1 MSATTTKQQLL
12 TQVYTVLRKK
22 VPASP
27 EPEGPRPILE
37 EVLYAI
43 LREGVTNADADA
55 AFYKIKTGFV
65 DLNEMRVSSV
75 QEVADAIEGLPE
87 AGNKAER
94 IVKFLQEHFERTYSF
109 ALDDLEKK
117 GLKQAAKQLARYKDH
132 GVSDFV
138 VAWVM
143 QRSLEGHAIPL
154 DEPSIRC
161 LQRLGAIET
170 GEIDDLEATRATLEH
185 YIAKA
190 NGIDFT
196 DRFIQLATTICLPVD
211 PLCPECPLLP
221 HCPTGQA
228 RVKAMKEKPAKEAK
242 AKPKSR

>member
-1 MSATTTKQQLL
+1 ML
-12 TQVYTVLRKK
+12 
-22 VPASP
+22 SP
-27 EPEGPRPILE
+27 EPETPHPILE

-43 LREGVTNADADA
+43 LREGVPNSEADA
-55 AFYKIKTGFV
+55 AFLKIKTGFV

-75 QEVADAIEGLPE
+75 QEVADAIEGLAD

-94 IVKFLQEHFERTYSF
+94 IVKFLQEHFERTYTF

-154 DEPSIRC
+154 DEPTIRV
-161 LQRLGAIET
+161 LQRLGAIDT
-170 GEIDDLEATRATLEH
+170 EIDDLEATRASLEH
-185 YIAKA
+185 YIPKA
-190 NGIDFT
+190 TGIDFT
-196 DRFIQLATTICLPVD
+196 DRIIQLATTICLPEN
-211 PLCPECPLLP
+211 PHCAECPLLSI
-221 HCPTGQA
+221 CPTGQE
-228 RVKAMKEKPAKEAK
+228 RIKAGKAAK

>member
-1 MSATTTKQQLL
+1 MPATMTKQQLL
-12 TQVYTVLRKK
+12 TQVYAVLKK
-22 VPASP
+22 KIPASG
-27 EPEGPRPILE
+27 EPETPHPILE

-43 LREGVTNADADA
+43 LREGVPNSAADA
-55 AFYKIKTGFV
+55 AFLKIKTQFF

-75 QEVADAIEGLPE
+75 QEVADAIEGLAD

-94 IVKFLQEHFERTYSF
+94 IVKFLQEHFERTYTF

-154 DEPSIRC
+154 DEPTIRV
-161 LQRLGAIET
+161 LQRLGAIEE
-170 GEIDDLEATRATLEH
+170 EIDDLEATRATLEH
-185 YIAKA
+185 YIPKST
-190 NGIDFT
+190 GIDFS
-196 DRFIQLATTICLPVD
+196 DRLIQLATTICLPVN
-211 PLCPECPLLP
+211 PRCPECPLLSI
-221 HCPTGQA
+221 CPTGQA
-228 RVKAMKEKPAKEAK
+228 RVKAAKPAK

>member
-1 MSATTTKQQLL
+1 MPATTTKQQLL
-12 TQVYTVLRKK
+12 TQVYAVLKK
-22 VPASP
+22 KIPASP
-27 EPEGPRPILE
+27 EPETPHPILE

-43 LREGVTNADADA
+43 LREGVPNSEADA
-55 AFYKIKTGFV
+55 AFLKIKTGFV

-75 QEVADAIEGLPE
+75 QEVADAIEGLAD

-94 IVKFLQEHFERTYSF
+94 IVKFLQEHFERTYTF

-154 DEPSIRC
+154 DEPTIRV
-161 LQRLGAIET
+161 LQRLGAIDE
-170 GEIDDLEATRATLEH
+170 EIEELEATRATLEH
-185 YIAKA
+185 YIPKST
-190 NGIDFT
+190 GIDFT
-196 DRFIQLATTICLPVD
+196 DRIIQLATTICLPVN
-211 PLCPECPLLP
+211 PRCPECPLLP
-221 HCPTGQA
+221 ICPTGQT
-228 RVKAMKEKPAKEAK
+228 RVKAMKAPKVAK

>member
-1 MSATTTKQQLL
+1 MSTTTKQQLL
-12 TQVYTVLRKK
+12 TQVYTVLKKK

-27 EPEGPRPILE
+27 EPESPRPILE

-43 LREGVTNADADA
+43 LREGVPTAAADG
-55 AFYKIKTGFV
+55 AFLQIKTGFF

-75 QEVADAIEGLPE
+75 PEVAEAIDGLAE

-94 IVKFLQEHFERTYSF
+94 IVKFLQEHFERTYTF

-154 DEPSIRC
+154 DEPTIRV
-161 LQRLGAIET
+161 LQRLGAIEA
-170 GEIDDLEATRATLEH
+170 EIEDIEATRSSIEH
-185 YIAKA
+185 HIPKA

-196 DRFIQLATTICLPVD
+196 DRIIQLATAICLPEK
-211 PLCPECPLLP
+211 PRCPECPLLSI
-221 HCPTGQA
+221 CPTGQA
-228 RVKAMKEKPAKEAK
+228 RVAKSAKEAK
-242 AKPKSR
+242 SKPKSR

>member
-1 MSATTTKQQLL
+1 MPVTMTKQQLL
-12 TQVYTVLRKK
+12 TQVYTVLKK
-22 VPASP
+22 KIPASG
-27 EPEGPRPILE
+27 EPETPHPILE

-55 AFYKIKTGFV
+55 AFLKIKTGFV

-75 QEVADAIEGLPE
+75 QEVADAIADLGLAD

-109 ALDDLEKK
+109 ALDELEKK
-117 GLKQAAKQLARYKDH
+117 GLKQASKQLARYKDH

-154 DEPSIRC
+154 DEPTIRV
-161 LQRLGAIET
+161 LQRLGAIDT
-170 GEIDDLEATRATLEH
+170 EIDDLEATRASLEH
-185 YIAKA
+185 YIPKA
-190 NGIDFT
+190 TGIDFT
-196 DRFIQLATTICLPVD
+196 DRIIQLATTICLPEN
-211 PLCPECPLLP
+211 PHCAECPLLSI
-221 HCPTGQA
+221 CPTGQE
-228 RVKAMKEKPAKEAK
+228 RIKAGKAAK

>member
-1 MSATTTKQQLL
+1 MLATTTKQQLL
-12 TQVYTVLRKK
+12 TQVYAVLKK
-22 VPASP
+22 KIPASP
-27 EPEGPRPILE
+27 EPETPHPILE

-43 LREGVTNADADA
+43 LREGVPNSEADA
-55 AFYKIKTGFV
+55 AFLKIKTGFV

-75 QEVADAIEGLPE
+75 QEVADAIEGLAE

-94 IVKFLQEHFERTYSF
+94 IVKFLQEHFERTYTF

-154 DEPSIRC
+154 DEPTIRV
-161 LQRLGAIET
+161 LQRLGAIDE
-170 GEIDDLEATRATLEH
+170 EIEEIESTRATLEH
-185 YIAKA
+185 YIPKST
-190 NGIDFT
+190 GIDFS
-196 DRFIQLATTICLPVD
+196 DRMIQLATAICLPVN
-211 PLCPECPLLP
+211 PRCPECPLLSI
-221 HCPTGQA
+221 CPTGQA
-228 RVKAMKEKPAKEAK
+228 RVKAMKAPKEAK

>member
-1 MSATTTKQQLL
+1 MPATTTKQQLL
-12 TQVYTVLRKK
+12 TQVYAVLKK
-22 VPASP
+22 KIPASP
-27 EPEGPRPILE
+27 EPETPHPILE

-43 LREGVTNADADA
+43 LREGVPNSEADA
-55 AFYKIKTGFV
+55 AFLKIKTGFV

-75 QEVADAIEGLPE
+75 QEVADAIEGLAD

-94 IVKFLQEHFERTYSF
+94 IVKFLQEHFERTYTF

-154 DEPSIRC
+154 DEPTIRV
-161 LQRLGAIET
+161 LRRLGAIDE
-170 GEIDDLEATRATLEH
+170 EIEELEATRATLEH
-185 YIAKA
+185 YIPKST
-190 NGIDFT
+190 GIDFT
-196 DRFIQLATTICLPVD
+196 DRIIQLATAICLPVN
-211 PLCPECPLLP
+211 PRCPECPLLP
-221 HCPTGQA
+221 ICPTGQA
-228 RVKAMKEKPAKEAK
+228 RVKAMKAPKQAK

>member
-12 TQVYTVLRKK
+12 TQVYAVLRKK
-22 VPASP
+22 VEASP

-43 LREGVTNADADA
+43 LREGVTNAAADA
-55 AFYKIKTGFV
+55 AFLKIKTGFF

-75 QEVADAIEGLPE
+75 PEVADAIEGLAE

-109 ALDDLEKK
+109 ALDELEKK

-161 LQRLGAIET
+161 LQRLGAIEA
-170 GEIDDLEATRATLEH
+170 EIDDLEATRASIEH
-185 YIAKA
+185 HIPKST
-190 NGIDFT
+190 GIDFT
-196 DRFIQLATTICLPVD
+196 DRFIQLATEICLPED
-211 PLCPECPLLP
+211 PRCPDCPLLP
-221 HCPTGQA
+221 LCPTGQA
-228 RVKAMKEKPAKEAK
+228 RVAKPPKETKAK
-242 AKPKSR
+242 AKPR

>member
-1 MSATTTKQQLL
+1 MPATTTKQQLL
-12 TQVYTVLRKK
+12 TQVYAVLKK
-22 VPASP
+22 KIPASP
-27 EPEGPRPILE
+27 EPETPHPILE

-43 LREGVTNADADA
+43 LREGVPNSEADA
-55 AFYKIKTGFV
+55 AFLKIKTGFV

-75 QEVADAIEGLPE
+75 QEVADAIEGLAD

-94 IVKFLQEHFERTYSF
+94 IVKFLQEHFERTYTF

-154 DEPSIRC
+154 DEPTIRV
-161 LQRLGAIET
+161 LQRLGAIDE
-170 GEIDDLEATRATLEH
+170 EIEELEATRATLEH
-185 YIAKA
+185 YIPKST
-190 NGIDFT
+190 GIDFT
-196 DRFIQLATTICLPVD
+196 DRIIQLATTICLPVN
-211 PLCPECPLLP
+211 PRCPECPLLP
-221 HCPTGQA
+221 ICPTGQA
-228 RVKAMKEKPAKEAK
+228 RVKTMKAPKVAK

>member
-1 MSATTTKQQLL
+1 MSATMTKQQLL
-12 TQVYTVLRKK
+12 TQVYAVLKK
-22 VPASP
+22 KIPASG
-27 EPEGPRPILE
+27 EPETPHPILE

-43 LREGVTNADADA
+43 LREGVPNSDADA
-55 AFYKIKTGFV
+55 AFLKIKTQFF

-75 QEVADAIEGLPE
+75 QEVADAIEGLAD

-94 IVKFLQEHFERTYSF
+94 IVKFLQEHFERTYTF

-154 DEPSIRC
+154 DEPTIRV
-161 LQRLGAIET
+161 LQRLGAIEE
-170 GEIDDLEATRATLEH
+170 EIDDLEATRATLEH
-185 YIAKA
+185 YIPKST
-190 NGIDFT
+190 GIDFS
-196 DRFIQLATTICLPVD
+196 DRLIQLATAICLPVN
-211 PLCPECPLLP
+211 PRCPDCPLLSI
-221 HCPTGQA
+221 CPTGQA
-228 RVKAMKEKPAKEAK
+228 RVKAAKPAK

>member
-1 MSATTTKQQLL
+1 MSATMTKQQLL
-12 TQVYTVLRKK
+12 TQVYAVLKK
-22 VPASP
+22 KIPASG
-27 EPEGPRPILE
+27 EPETPHPILE

-43 LREGVTNADADA
+43 LREGVPNSDADA
-55 AFYKIKTGFV
+55 AFLKIKTQFF

-75 QEVADAIEGLPE
+75 QEVADAIEGLAD

-94 IVKFLQEHFERTYSF
+94 IVKFLQEHFERTYTF

-154 DEPSIRC
+154 DEPTIRV
-161 LQRLGAIET
+161 LQRLGAIEE
-170 GEIDDLEATRATLEH
+170 EIDDLEATRATLEH
-185 YIAKA
+185 YIPKST
-190 NGIDFT
+190 GIDFS
-196 DRFIQLATTICLPVD
+196 DRLIQLATTICLPVN
-211 PLCPECPLLP
+211 PRCPDCPLLSI
-221 HCPTGQA
+221 CPTGQA
-228 RVKAMKEKPAKEAK
+228 RVKASKPAK

>member
-1 MSATTTKQQLL
+1 MPATTTKQQLL
-12 TQVYTVLRKK
+12 TQVYAVLKK
-22 VPASP
+22 KIPASP
-27 EPEGPRPILE
+27 EPETPHPILE

-43 LREGVTNADADA
+43 LREGVPNSEADA
-55 AFYKIKTGFV
+55 AFLKIKTGFV

-75 QEVADAIEGLPE
+75 QEVADAIEGLAD

-94 IVKFLQEHFERTYSF
+94 IVKFLQEHFERTYTF

-154 DEPSIRC
+154 DEPTIRV
-161 LQRLGAIET
+161 LQRLGAIDE
-170 GEIDDLEATRATLEH
+170 EIEELEATRATLEH
-185 YIAKA
+185 YIPKST
-190 NGIDFT
+190 GIDFT
-196 DRFIQLATTICLPVD
+196 DRIIQLATAICLPVN
-211 PLCPECPLLP
+211 PRCPECPLLP
-221 HCPTGQA
+221 ICPTGQA
-228 RVKAMKEKPAKEAK
+228 RVKTMKAPKVAK

>member
-1 MSATTTKQQLL
+1 MPATTTKQQLL
-12 TQVYTVLRKK
+12 TQVYAVLKK
-22 VPASP
+22 KIPASP
-27 EPEGPRPILE
+27 EPETPHPILE

-43 LREGVTNADADA
+43 LREGVPNSEADA
-55 AFYKIKTGFV
+55 AFLKIKTGFV

-75 QEVADAIEGLPE
+75 QDVADAIEGLAD

-94 IVKFLQEHFERTYSF
+94 IVKFLQEHFERTYTF

-154 DEPSIRC
+154 DEPTIRV
-161 LQRLGAIET
+161 LQRLGAIDE
-170 GEIDDLEATRATLEH
+170 EIEELEATRATLEH
-185 YIAKA
+185 YIPKST
-190 NGIDFT
+190 GIDFT
-196 DRFIQLATTICLPVD
+196 DRIIQLATTICLPVN
-211 PLCPECPLLP
+211 PRCPECPLLP
-221 HCPTGQA
+221 ICPTGQA
-228 RVKAMKEKPAKEAK
+228 RVKTMKAPKVAK

>member
-1 MSATTTKQQLL
+1 MLATTTKQQLL
-12 TQVYTVLRKK
+12 TQVYAVLKK
-22 VPASP
+22 KIPASP
-27 EPEGPRPILE
+27 EPETPHPILE

-43 LREGVTNADADA
+43 LREGVPNSEADA
-55 AFYKIKTGFV
+55 AFLKIKTGFV

-75 QEVADAIEGLPE
+75 QEVADAIEGLAE

-94 IVKFLQEHFERTYSF
+94 IVKFLQEHFERTYTF

-154 DEPSIRC
+154 DEPTIRV
-161 LQRLGAIET
+161 LQRLGAIEE
-170 GEIDDLEATRATLEH
+170 EIDDLEATRATLEH
-185 YIAKA
+185 YIPKST
-190 NGIDFT
+190 GIDFS
-196 DRFIQLATTICLPVD
+196 DRLIQLATAICLPVN
-211 PLCPECPLLP
+211 PRCPDCPLLSI
-221 HCPTGQA
+221 CPTGQA
-228 RVKAMKEKPAKEAK
+228 RVKAAKPAK

>member
-1 MSATTTKQQLL
+1 MLATTTKQQLL
-12 TQVYTVLRKK
+12 TQVYAVLKK
-22 VPASP
+22 KIPASP
-27 EPEGPRPILE
+27 EPETPHPILE

-43 LREGVTNADADA
+43 LREGVPNSEADA
-55 AFYKIKTGFV
+55 AFLKIKTGFV

-75 QEVADAIEGLPE
+75 QEVADAIEGLAE

-94 IVKFLQEHFERTYSF
+94 IVKFLQEHFERTYTF

-154 DEPSIRC
+154 DEPTIRV
-161 LQRLGAIET
+161 LQRLGAID
-170 GEIDDLEATRATLEH
+170 GEIEEIESTRATLEH
-185 YIAKA
+185 YIPKST
-190 NGIDFT
+190 GIDFS
-196 DRFIQLATTICLPVD
+196 DRMIQLATAICLPVN
-211 PLCPECPLLP
+211 PRCPECPLLSI
-221 HCPTGQA
+221 CPTGQA
-228 RVKAMKEKPAKEAK
+228 RVKAMKAPKEAK

>member
-1 MSATTTKQQLL
+1 MLATMTKQQLL
-12 TQVYTVLRKK
+12 TQVYTVLKK
-22 VPASP
+22 KIPASG
-27 EPEGPRPILE
+27 EPETPHPILE

-43 LREGVTNADADA
+43 LREGVPNSAADA
-55 AFYKIKTGFV
+55 AFLKIKTGFV

-75 QEVADAIEGLPE
+75 QEVADAIAGLGLAD

-94 IVKFLQEHFERTYSF
+94 IVKFLQEHFERTYTF

-154 DEPSIRC
+154 DEPTIRV
-161 LQRLGAIET
+161 LQRLGAIEE
-170 GEIDDLEATRATLEH
+170 EIEDLEATRASLEH
-185 YIAKA
+185 FIPKA
-190 NGIDFT
+190 TGIDFS
-196 DRFIQLATTICLPVD
+196 DRLIQLATTICLPEK
-211 PLCPECPLLP
+211 PLCPDCPLLSI
-221 HCPTGQA
+221 CPTGQE
-228 RVKAMKEKPAKEAK
+228 RVKAGKTAK

>member
-1 MSATTTKQQLL
+1 MSATMTKQQLL
-12 TQVYTVLRKK
+12 TQVYAVLKK
-22 VPASP
+22 KIPASG
-27 EPEGPRPILE
+27 EPETPHPILE

-43 LREGVTNADADA
+43 LREGVPNSDADA
-55 AFYKIKTGFV
+55 AFLKIKTQFF

-75 QEVADAIEGLPE
+75 QEVADAIEGLAD

-94 IVKFLQEHFERTYSF
+94 IVKFLQEHFERTYTF

-154 DEPSIRC
+154 DEPTIRV
-161 LQRLGAIET
+161 LQRLGAIEE
-170 GEIDDLEATRATLEH
+170 EIDDLEATRATLEH
-185 YIAKA
+185 YIPKST
-190 NGIDFT
+190 GIDFS
-196 DRFIQLATTICLPVD
+196 DRLIQLATTICLPVN
-211 PLCPECPLLP
+211 PRCPDCPLLSI
-221 HCPTGQA
+221 CPTGQA
-228 RVKAMKEKPAKEAK
+228 RVKAAKPAK